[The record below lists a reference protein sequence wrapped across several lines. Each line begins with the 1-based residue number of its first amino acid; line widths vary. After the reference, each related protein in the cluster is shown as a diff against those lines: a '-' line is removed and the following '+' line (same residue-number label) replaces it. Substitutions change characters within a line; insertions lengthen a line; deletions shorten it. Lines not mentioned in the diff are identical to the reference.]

1 MQIQDSDGDEMVDK
15 VRDLSDQV
23 PAQVQFVDFAQL
35 LDALRHRRD
44 LLEAEVQAA
53 LAIKGQLHTA
63 LSHFQGNCLTFGCL
77 FVFLSL
83 GHPRDRAVTRS
94 VVNRYQQRT
103 VTEELTVEQVCKIR
117 LPNRVRPAETVDKVE
132 LYLSAEIKYL

>member
-1 MQIQDSDGDEMVDK
+1 MLFEVSSLFCHTHIVAVQIQDSDGDEMVDK

-35 LDALRHRRD
+35 LDALWHRGD

-53 LAIKGQLHTA
+53 FAVKGQLHAA
-63 LSHFQGNCLTFGCL
+63 LSHFQGDCLTFGCL

-83 GHPRDRAVTRS
+83 GHPGCCRERQSSD
-94 VVNRYQQRT
+94 
-103 VTEELTVEQVCKIR
+103 QVC
-117 LPNRVRPAETVDKVE
+117 
-132 LYLSAEIKYL
+132 S